1 VLQLQLRPEPESS
14 KRAISST
21 AEAANQFLA
30 ELARQIKAGS
40 MVSTPKTKEV

>member
-1 VLQLQLRPEPESS
+1 MHDPVGWPSW
-14 KRAISST
+14 AISST